1 MDMFQGRMD
10 IAVAHGA
17 DVAIFVH
24 NLVYWVEKNA
34 ANGKHFHDGRYWTYN
49 STKALC
55 EMYPLWSK
63 DQLRHIIKKAEA
75 AGLVLTGN
83 YNAKPMDRTLWYS
96 PSDEVLVLYGLGKYA
111 KCISQNSQMEVGESQ
126 NAFGKNPTAIP
137 RRYQED
143 TKDNPPNPPEGD
155 GAQPAEKPKG
165 KRSRKAKAVPEWRP
179 EKFEGFW
186 ASYPR
191 DEDRARAVEQW
202 DALPKDKAL
211 IQRHGGDEEK
221 LLREIALGLKRH
233 LASEDWKA
241 GIGIPYAFRW
251 LRDRRW
257 TEKAKAGAPEA
268 PAPLPP
274 RKYHTEMIDGE
285 EIIVYENE
293 DEPDRV

>member
-55 EMYPLWSK
+55 EMYPLWTK
-63 DQLRHIIKKAEA
+63 DQLRHIVKKAEA

-126 NAFGKNPTAIP
+126 NAFWKNPTAIP
-137 RRYQED
+137 SIYQED

-165 KRSRKAKAVPEWRP
+165 KRRRKAKAVPEWRP

-202 DALPKDKAL
+202 DALPEDKAL

-257 TEKAKAGAPEA
+257 TEKAKTGAPES
-268 PAPLPP
+268 PPPLSL

-285 EIIVYENE
+285 EVVIFD
-293 DEPDRV
+293 DEPERG